1 MAKVIIEVNDL
12 QDNGLIGT
20 VVISKSGRDKGNYYI
35 VIEQIDENY
44 VLLADGNRKTLERPK
59 KKKLRHLNITNDL
72 AEDIKKTLISNKKEV
87 DVIIKKFLKAKGIV

>member
-44 VLLADGNRKTLERPK
+44 VLLADGKRKTLERPK